1 MQTGRPRTAFGV
13 TMRPKKVILCLDH
26 NEQSLSILKF
36 TLETRGYLVVN
47 CSNSRD
53 ALTTFRKGGVDMV
66 LADLGMGEN
75 DGAEF
80 VRHIK
85 AVSPETPAILVSGKV
100 KIYDK
105 DLQCDV
111 FLGKGMYTPTELIER
126 IRVLLVRKRGPRK
139 PMQPAVADRH
149 LVAAS

>member
-1 MQTGRPRTAFGV
+1 
-13 TMRPKKVILCLDH
+13 MRPKKVILCLDH

-53 ALTTFRKGGVDMV
+53 ALATFRKGGVDLV

-80 VRHIK
+80 VRHLK
-85 AVSPETPAILVSGKV
+85 AVSPETPAVLVSSKV

-111 FLGKGMYTPTELIER
+111 FLGKGMYTPTELLER

-139 PMQPAVADRH
+139 PLQPAAAARPM
-149 LVAAS
+149 VAAS